1 MAVSLEQALN
11 STETETNAPLPVVDP
26 ESINSLF
33 VIKRDNSK
41 ERFSIDKI
49 KNICFAKFKTN
60 FMWK

>member
-11 STETETNAPLPVVDP
+11 PTENETNAPLPVVDP
-26 ESINSLF
+26 ESINSFF

-49 KNICFAKFKTN
+49 KNICN
-60 FMWK
+60 